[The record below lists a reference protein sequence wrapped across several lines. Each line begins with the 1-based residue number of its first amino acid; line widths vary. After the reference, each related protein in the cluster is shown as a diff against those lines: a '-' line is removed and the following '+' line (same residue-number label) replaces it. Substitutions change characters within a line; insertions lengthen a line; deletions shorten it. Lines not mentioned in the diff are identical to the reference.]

1 MNKNTDIHKYKRTQT
16 TNIYILFIYECNKT
30 NKQQQLT
37 IRNNI
42 YVNRQ
47 IEKDRDNVDIMCS
60 KLLYYI
66 FELFVFF
73 LFFNFKYDY
82 FLGGHPVA
90 SINVIDHRD
99 YISNLSCVSTSIS
112 LSSPQLFIGWKPA
125 WGIKG

>member
-73 LFFNFKYDY
+73 FF
-82 FLGGHPVA
+82 L
-90 SINVIDHRD
+90 
-99 YISNLSCVSTSIS
+99 
-112 LSSPQLFIGWKPA
+112 
-125 WGIKG
+125 